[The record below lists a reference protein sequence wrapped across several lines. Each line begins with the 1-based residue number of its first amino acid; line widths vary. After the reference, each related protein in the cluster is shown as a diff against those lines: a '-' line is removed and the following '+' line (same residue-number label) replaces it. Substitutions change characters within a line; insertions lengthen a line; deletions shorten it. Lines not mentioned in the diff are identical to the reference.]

1 MGYWQFS
8 LCKAGLQSG
17 MTKEQAIALA
27 GSQAKLAALL
37 EINDAAVSQWVTIP
51 KARLWQLKVLRPG
64 WFAR

>member
-1 MGYWQFS
+1 
-8 LCKAGLQSG
+8 

-37 EINDAAVSQWVTIP
+37 GINDAAVSQWTEIP
-51 KARLWQLKVLRPG
+51 EKRIWQLKVLRPG

>member
-1 MGYWQFS
+1 
-8 LCKAGLQSG
+8 

-37 EINDAAVSQWVTIP
+37 EIKDAAVSQWKMIP
-51 KARLWQLKVLRPG
+51 AARLWQLKVLRPG

>member
-1 MGYWQFS
+1 
-8 LCKAGLQSG
+8 

-37 EINDAAVSQWVTIP
+37 DISDAAISQWVTIP
-51 KARLWQLKVLRPG
+51 GARLWQLKVLRPG